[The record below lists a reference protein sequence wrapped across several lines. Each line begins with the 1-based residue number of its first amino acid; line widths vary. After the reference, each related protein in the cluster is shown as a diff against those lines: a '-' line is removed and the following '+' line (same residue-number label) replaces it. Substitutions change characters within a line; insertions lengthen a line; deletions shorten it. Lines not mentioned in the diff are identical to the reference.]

1 MPKQAEVNYN
11 LINFCC
17 AEMVRHYKS
26 QHQRAQWT
34 EQSLKDAIAAVET
47 GVSLKKASKDF
58 SIPRTTLRNH
68 LKLKEKGG
76 QFSTKKLGRPTV
88 LSSAQET
95 ELVNLILDYE
105 SRLFGLTVL
114 DIRRLV
120 YDYCEKNNIKHNFS
134 HTLQCAGEDWA
145 RAFIARHPTLSIR
158 KPESVSIFRA
168 SGFNKEK
175 VNRFYDV
182 LEPILYNDSVPVV
195 PPENVYNV
203 DESGYTVC
211 NKVHKI
217 VGKKGKKAI
226 GTLSSAERGKTVTAI
241 CCVNACGNFVP
252 PMLVFPRV
260 RFKPELIDK
269 APAGC
274 IGGAS
279 KSGWINEYI
288 FNKWFGHFVKFV
300 NPSAKSAP
308 IVLIMDGHSCHVKNL
323 ELIDQARSN
332 NVILVSLPSHCTH
345 RLQPLDIS
353 FFKSLNTFYD
363 SEIQSWLRQHPGRV
377 VTEFQIGELFNAAY
391 GKAATVQNGSSGF
404 RKAGIYPFRRDLF
417 TEEDFLGAQ
426 MTERPL
432 HDVPVASCSTTDNSG
447 TAAESADDVTVV
459 DPAASSHMQS
469 AGDDV
474 QSVSTSNAQK
484 TFSDILNDSIDKTPC
499 NRSGRKKSKR
509 TVAHAAVVTS
519 SPYKTKIEGA
529 QKRKKTKDVSQ
540 SCGPNLTKKTK
551 KQKNPATKKKC
562 NSNSPQQDET
572 PCMYCEQ
579 KYCHSYVQW
588 IRCGRCKL
596 WACCNCARMGKGKR
610 QYICDSCK

>member
-1 MPKQAEVNYN
+1 
-11 LINFCC
+11 
-17 AEMVRHYKS
+17 MVRHYKAKS
-26 QHQRAQWT
+26 LRAQWSEET
-34 EQSLKDAIAAVET
+34 LKDAIAAVET

-76 QFSTKKLGRPTV
+76 QFSTKKRGRPTV

-105 SRLFGLTVL
+105 ARLFGLTVL

-120 YDYCEKNNIKHNFS
+120 YDYCEKNDIKNNFS
-134 HTLQCAGEDWA
+134 HTYQCAGEDWA
-145 RAFIARHPTLSIR
+145 RAFIARHPNLSIR

-175 VNRFYDV
+175 VNRFYNV
-182 LEPILYNDSVPVV
+182 LESILYNDSVPVV
-195 PPENVYNV
+195 PPENIYNV

-226 GTLSSAERGKTVTAI
+226 GTLCIAERGKTVTAI
-241 CCVNACGNFVP
+241 CCVNACGAFVP
-252 PMLVFPRV
+252 PMLIFPRV

-274 IGGAS
+274 IGGSS
-279 KSGWINEYI
+279 KSGWINESL

-308 IVLIMDGHSCHVKNL
+308 VVLIMDGHSCHVKNL

-363 SEIQSWLRQHPGRV
+363 AEIQSWLRQHPGRV

-391 GKAATVQNGSSGF
+391 GKAANVQNGSSGF
-404 RKAGIYPFRRDLF
+404 RKAGIYPFWRDLF
-417 TEEDFLGAQ
+417 TEEDFMCSQ
-426 MTERPL
+426 MTECPL

-447 TAAESADDVTVV
+447 TATESADDATVV
-459 DPAASSHMQS
+459 DPPASSHTQS
-469 AGDDV
+469 AGD
-474 QSVSTSNAQK
+474 VSTSSANE
-484 TFSDILNDSIDKTPC
+484 C
-499 NRSGRKKSKR
+499 H
-509 TVAHAAVVTS
+509 TVAFVLPLTMVSCQWCHSIYPKTS
-519 SPYKTKIEGA
+519 SVQT
-529 QKRKKTKDVSQ
+529 VH
-540 SCGPNLTKKTK
+540 
-551 KQKNPATKKKC
+551 
-562 NSNSPQQDET
+562 QQL
-572 PCMYCEQ
+572 
-579 KYCHSYVQW
+579 H
-588 IRCGRCKL
+588 
-596 WACCNCARMGKGKR
+596 
-610 QYICDSCK
+610 